1 MKQKMIFRSL
11 IVAGVISGATLG
23 GYIAQNAMTLHNAA
37 AAGAPS
43 AAAIAPA
50 IAPAQPGARVAAT
63 DFTGIVDDN
72 GAAVVNVSV
81 VGKGEKL
88 TSAEIPDMDPNNP
101 FYEFFRQFGGQMP
114 HEQATPTQSL
124 GSGFIVS
131 KDGVILT
138 NAHVVADASTV
149 TVKLTDKREF
159 KAKVLGIDKPS
170 DVAVLKID
178 AANLPTVKLDKSD
191 DVKVGEWVLAIGSP
205 YGFEN
210 TVTSGIVSAKARALP
225 GDTYVPFIQTDVAVN
240 PGNSGGPLF
249 NMKGE
254 VIGINS
260 QIYSR
265 SGGYQGLSFAVP
277 IDVALKVQ
285 DQLLQHGRVTRGRL
299 GVGIQDVN
307 QALAESF
314 GLKKPAGAL
323 VSSVEKDSPA
333 ARAGIQPGDVIVRY
347 NGTEVATSA
356 QLPVLVS
363 NTKPGEVAKLD
374 VVRKG
379 DAKRIDVTVGELKA
393 EKVAAADSA
402 GEHGRLGVA
411 VRPLS
416 PEERQQVGVS
426 GGLVVENATGA
437 AALAGIQPGDVILS
451 VNNTPVKNVEQLKQL
466 VAKAGKRVALLVQRE
481 DAKMYVPVDLG

>member
-1 MKQKMIFRSL
+1 
-11 IVAGVISGATLG
+11 
-23 GYIAQNAMTLHNAA
+23 
-37 AAGAPS
+37 
-43 AAAIAPA
+43 
-50 IAPAQPGARVAAT
+50 
-63 DFTGIVDDN
+63 
-72 GAAVVNVSV
+72 
-81 VGKGEKL
+81 
-88 TSAEIPDMDPNNP
+88 
-101 FYEFFRQFGGQMP
+101 
-114 HEQATPTQSL
+114 L

-131 KDGVILT
+131 KDGLILT
-138 NAHVVADASTV
+138 NAHVVANATTV

-159 KAKVLGIDKPS
+159 KAKVIGVDIPS
-170 DVAVLKID
+170 DVAVIKID
-178 AANLPTVKLDKSD
+178 ATNLPTVKIDKTD

-205 YGFEN
+205 YGFDN

-285 DQLLQHGRVTRGRL
+285 DELLQHGRVTRGRL

-314 GLKKPAGAL
+314 GLKRTAGAL
-323 VSSVEKDSPA
+323 VSAVEKDSPA
-333 ARAGIQPGDVIVRY
+333 AKAGLEPGDVIVRY
-347 NGTEVATSA
+347 NGTDVNTSA

-379 DAKRIDVTVGELKA
+379 EAKRLDVTVGELKP

-402 GEHGRLGVA
+402 VEHGRLGVA

-416 PEERQQVGVS
+416 AEERQQIGVA
-426 GGLVVENATGA
+426 GGVVVQNATGA
-437 AALAGIQPGDVILS
+437 AATAGIQPGDVILS
-451 VNNTPVKNVEQLKQL
+451 VNNVPVKNVEQLKEL
-466 VAKAGKRVALLVQRE
+466 VGKAGKRVALLVQRE
-481 DAKMYVPVDLG
+481 EAKMYVPVDLG

>member
-1 MKQKMIFRSL
+1 MRQKMLTRSL
-11 IVAGVISGATLG
+11 IVAGMISAAGLG
-23 GYIAQNAMTLHNAA
+23 GYIAQSTSTLHNAVA
-37 AAGAPS
+37 AVAT
-43 AAAIAPA
+43 
-50 IAPAQPGARVAAT
+50 AQPGTRIAAP
-63 DFTGIVDDN
+63 DFTSIVEQS
-72 GAAVVNVSV
+72 GPAVVNISV
-81 VGKGEKL
+81 TGKAEK
-88 TSAEIPDMDPNNP
+88 AAAVEIPGMDPNNP
-101 FYEFFRQFGGQMP
+101 FYEFFRQFRGQMP
-114 HEQATPTQSL
+114 RGEPAPTQGL
-124 GSGFIVS
+124 GSGFIVRA
-131 KDGVILT
+131 DGIILT

-149 TVKLTDKREF
+149 TVKLTDRREF
-159 KAKVLGIDKPS
+159 KAKVIGIDKPS
-170 DVAVLKID
+170 DVAVIKID
-178 AANLPTVKLDKSD
+178 ATNLPVVAIDRSD

-205 YGFEN
+205 YGFDN

-285 DQLLQHGRVTRGRL
+285 DQLLQYGKVTRGRL

-314 GLKKPAGAL
+314 GLKKTAGAL
-323 VSSVEKDSPA
+323 VSSVENDSPA
-333 ARAGIQPGDVIVRY
+333 AKAGLLPGDVIVRY
-347 NGTEVATSA
+347 NGTEVDTSA
-356 QLPVLVS
+356 QLPVMVS
-363 NTKPGEVAKLD
+363 NTAPGAVAKVD

-379 DAKRIDVTVGELKA
+379 ESKRIDVTVGELKSD
-393 EKVAAADSA
+393 KVAAADGA
-402 GEHGRLGVA
+402 GVERGRLGVA
-411 VRPLS
+411 VRPLTPAEQRES
-416 PEERQQVGVS
+416 GIA
-426 GGLVVENATGA
+426 GGLVVESVAGA
-437 AALAGIQPGDVILS
+437 AATAGIRAGDVILS

-466 VAKAGKRVALLVQRE
+466 IGKSGKRVALLVQRE

>member
-1 MKQKMIFRSL
+1 MKQTMIFRTL
-11 IVAGVISGATLG
+11 VVAGVIG
-23 GYIAQNAMTLHNAA
+23 GA
-37 AAGAPS
+37 AAGGYVAQQSMTPYNATAAGTPATT
-43 AAAIAPA
+43 AAATT
-50 IAPAQPGARVAAT
+50 QPGARVAVP
-63 DFTGIVDDN
+63 DFTSIVEEN

-81 VGKGEKL
+81 VGKADK
-88 TSAEIPDMDPNNP
+88 TAAIPELDPSNP
-101 FYEFFRQFGGQMP
+101 FYEFFKQFRGQVP
-114 HEQATPTQSL
+114 RDQTPVQGL
-124 GSGFIVS
+124 GSGFIVRS
-131 KDGVILT
+131 DGLILT
-138 NAHVVADASTV
+138 NAHVVSDATMV

-170 DVAVLKID
+170 DVAVIKID
-178 AANLPTVKLDKSD
+178 ATNLPTVKIDKAD
-191 DVKVGEWVLAIGSP
+191 DVRVGEWVLAIGSP
-205 YGFEN
+205 YGFDN

-285 DQLLQHGRVTRGRL
+285 DQLLATGRVTRGRL

-314 GLKKPAGAL
+314 GLKKTAGAL

-333 ARAGIQPGDVIVRY
+333 AKAGIEAGDVIVRY
-347 NGTEVATSA
+347 NGTELGTSA
-356 QLPVLVS
+356 QLPVLVAD
-363 NTKPGEVAKLD
+363 TKPGQVAKLD

-379 DAKRIDVTVGELKA
+379 EAKRVDVTVGELMA
-393 EKVAAADSA
+393 DKVAAADTSPDQ
-402 GEHGRLGVA
+402 GRLGVA
-411 VRPLS
+411 VRALS
-416 PEERQQVGVS
+416 PQERQQTGINGGV
-426 GGLVVENATGA
+426 VVENATGA
-437 AALAGIQPGDVILS
+437 ALTAGIQPGDVILS
-451 VNNTPVKNVEQLKQL
+451 VNNTPIKTVEQLQQL

>member
-1 MKQKMIFRSL
+1 MKQTMIFRSL

-23 GYIAQNAMTLHNAA
+23 GYIAQNAMTPFSAV

-43 AAAIAPA
+43 AAAVAPV
-50 IAPAQPGARVAAT
+50 QPGARVAVP
-63 DFTGIVDDN
+63 DFTSIVEDN

-81 VGKGEKL
+81 VGKADKTAGV
-88 TSAEIPDMDPNNP
+88 AIPDMDPSNP
-101 FYEFFRQFGGQMP
+101 FYEFFRQFRGQMP
-114 HEQATPTQSL
+114 QNQAPAQGL

-131 KDGVILT
+131 KDGLILT
-138 NAHVVADASTV
+138 NAHVVADATTV

-159 KAKVLGIDKPS
+159 KAKVIGIDKPS
-170 DVAVLKID
+170 DVAVIKID
-178 AANLPTVKLDKSD
+178 ADNLPTVKLDRSD

-205 YGFEN
+205 YGFDN

-285 DQLLQHGRVTRGRL
+285 DQLLQHGKVTRGRL

-314 GLKKPAGAL
+314 GLKRTAGAL
-323 VSSVEKDSPA
+323 VSAVEKDSPA
-333 ARAGIQPGDVIVRY
+333 AKAGIEPGDVIVRY
-347 NGTEVATSA
+347 NGADVNTSA
-356 QLPVLVS
+356 QLPVLVA

-379 DAKRIDVTVGELKA
+379 DAKRIDVTVGEFKA
-393 EKVAAADSA
+393 DKVAAADEA
-402 GEHGRLGVA
+402 VEHGRLGVA

-416 PEERQQVGVS
+416 PEERQQSGIAGGV
-426 GGLVVENATGA
+426 VVQNSSGA
-437 AALAGIQPGDVILS
+437 AATAGIQAGDVILS
-451 VNNTPVKNVEQLKQL
+451 VNNVPVKNVEQLKQL

-481 DAKMYVPVDLG
+481 EAKMYVPVDLG

>member
-1 MKQKMIFRSL
+1 MKQTMIFRSL
-11 IVAGVISGATLG
+11 IVAGVVFGAAAG
-23 GYIAQNAMTLHNAA
+23 GYFGQQSVAPYYAS

-43 AAAIAPA
+43 ASAPA
-50 IAPAQPGARVAAT
+50 TVQPGARVAVP
-63 DFTGIVDDN
+63 DFTSIVEEN

-81 VGKGEKL
+81 VGKADK
-88 TSAEIPDMDPNNP
+88 TAAIPELDPSNP
-101 FYEFFRQFGGQMP
+101 FYEFFRQYRGQVP
-114 HEQATPTQSL
+114 RDQTPVQGL
-124 GSGFIVS
+124 GSGFIVRS
-131 KDGVILT
+131 DGLILT
-138 NAHVVADASTV
+138 NAHVVADATMV

-159 KAKVLGIDKPS
+159 RAKVLGIDKPS
-170 DVAVLKID
+170 DVAVIKID
-178 AANLPTVKLDKSD
+178 ATNLPTVKIDKAD
-191 DVKVGEWVLAIGSP
+191 DVRVGEWVLAIGSP
-205 YGFEN
+205 YGFDN

-285 DQLLQHGRVTRGRL
+285 DQLLATGRVTRGRL

-314 GLKKPAGAL
+314 GLKKTAGAL
-323 VSSVEKDSPA
+323 VSTVEKDSPA
-333 ARAGIQPGDVIVRY
+333 AKAGIEAGDVIVRY
-347 NGTEVATSA
+347 NGTELSTSA

-379 DAKRIDVTVGELKA
+379 EAKRVDVTVGELKSD
-393 EKVAAADSA
+393 KVASADTA
-402 GEHGRLGVA
+402 VERGRLGVA
-411 VRPLS
+411 VRALS
-416 PEERQQVGVS
+416 PEERQQVGVA
-426 GGLVVENATGA
+426 GGVVVENATGA
-437 AALAGIQPGDVILS
+437 ALTAGIQAGDVILS
-451 VNNTPVKNVEQLKQL
+451 VNNTPVKSVEQLRQL
-466 VAKAGKRVALLVQRE
+466 VAKAGNRVALLVQRE

>member
-1 MKQKMIFRSL
+1 MKQKMLVRSL
-11 IVAGVISGATLG
+11 IVAGMISAAGLG
-23 GYIAQNAMTLHNAA
+23 GYVAQSTSTMHNAV
-37 AAGAPS
+37 AAGAP
-43 AAAIAPA
+43 AAVAANM
-50 IAPAQPGARVAAT
+50 QPGARVAVP
-63 DFTGIVDDN
+63 DFTSIVEQN
-72 GAAVVNVSV
+72 GAAVVNISV
-81 VGKGEKL
+81 TGKGEK
-88 TSAEIPDMDPNNP
+88 TAAADTPEMDPSNP
-101 FYEFFRQFGGQMP
+101 FYEFFRQFRGQMP
-114 HEQATPTQSL
+114 PREQGPTHGL

-131 KDGVILT
+131 ADGIILT
-138 NAHVVADASTV
+138 NAHVVADATEV
-149 TVKLTDKREF
+149 IVKLTDKREF
-159 KAKVLGIDKPS
+159 KAKVMGIDKPS
-170 DVAVLKID
+170 DVAVIKIE
-178 AANLPTVKLDKSD
+178 AKNLPVVQIDRAD

-205 YGFEN
+205 YGFDN
-210 TVTSGIVSAKARALP
+210 TVTSGIVSAKARSLP

-277 IDVALKVQ
+277 IDVALRVQ
-285 DQLLQHGRVTRGRL
+285 DQLLKNGKVTRGRL

-314 GLKKPAGAL
+314 GLKKTAGAL
-323 VSSVEKDSPA
+323 VTSVEKDSPA
-333 ARAGIQPGDVIVRY
+333 AKAGLLAGDVIVRY
-347 NGTEVATSA
+347 NDIEVGTSA

-363 NTKPGEVAKLD
+363 NTTPGVVAKLE

-379 DAKRIDVTVGELKA
+379 ETKRIDIAVGELKSD
-393 EKVAAADSA
+393 KVAAAASTD
-402 GEHGRLGVA
+402 EERGRLGVA

-416 PEERQQVGVS
+416 PAEQRESGIA

-437 AALAGIQPGDVILS
+437 AATAGIQAGDVILS
-451 VNNTPVKNVEQLKQL
+451 VNNMPVKNVEQLKQL
-466 VAKAGKRVALLVQRE
+466 ISKAGKRVALLVQRE

>member
-1 MKQKMIFRSL
+1 MKHTMIFRSL
-11 IVAGVISGATLG
+11 IVAGVVVGAAAG
-23 GYIAQNAMTLHNAA
+23 GYIGQQAVAPYNAS
-37 AAGAPS
+37 AAGAAS
-43 AAAIAPA
+43 APA
-50 IAPAQPGARVAAT
+50 VATPQPGARVAVP
-63 DFTGIVDDN
+63 DFTSIVEES

-81 VGKGEKL
+81 VGKADKAAAVPEL
-88 TSAEIPDMDPNNP
+88 DPNNP
-101 FYEFFRQFGGQMP
+101 FYEFFRQFRGQVP
-114 HEQATPTQSL
+114 RDQTPVQGL
-124 GSGFIVS
+124 GSGFIVRS
-131 KDGVILT
+131 DGLILT
-138 NAHVVADASTV
+138 NAHVVADATMV

-170 DVAVLKID
+170 DVAVIKID
-178 AANLPTVKLDKSD
+178 ATNLPTVKIDRAD
-191 DVKVGEWVLAIGSP
+191 DVRVGEWVLAIGSP
-205 YGFEN
+205 YGFDN

-285 DQLLQHGRVTRGRL
+285 DQLLATGRVTRGRL

-314 GLKKPAGAL
+314 GLKKTAGAL
-323 VSSVEKDSPA
+323 VTAVEKDSPA
-333 ARAGIQPGDVIVRY
+333 AKAGIEAGDVIVRY
-347 NGTEVATSA
+347 NGTELSTSA

-379 DAKRIDVTVGELKA
+379 EAKRIDVTVGELKA
-393 EKVAAADSA
+393 DKVAAADSA
-402 GEHGRLGVA
+402 IEQGRLGVA
-411 VRPLS
+411 VRALS
-416 PEERQQVGVS
+416 PEERKQIGVA
-426 GGLVVENATGA
+426 GGVVVENATGA
-437 AALAGIQPGDVILS
+437 ALTAGIQAGDVILS
-451 VNNTPVKNVEQLKQL
+451 VNNTPVKSVAQLRQL
-466 VAKAGKRVALLVQRE
+466 VSSAGKRVALLVQRE
-481 DAKMYVPVDLG
+481 DAKLYVPVDLG

>member
-1 MKQKMIFRSL
+1 MKQKMLVRSL
-11 IVAGVISGATLG
+11 IVAGMISAAGLG
-23 GYIAQNAMTLHNAA
+23 GYLAQSNSTMHNAI
-37 AAGAPS
+37 AAGTS
-43 AAAIAPA
+43 AYAAVTSV
-50 IAPAQPGARVAAT
+50 QPGARVAVP
-63 DFTGIVDDN
+63 DFTVIVEEN
-72 GAAVVNVSV
+72 GAAVVNISV
-81 VGKGEKL
+81 TGKAAKTAAADMPE
-88 TSAEIPDMDPNNP
+88 MDPNNP
-101 FYEFFRQFGGQMP
+101 LYEFFRQFRGQMP
-114 HEQATPTQSL
+114 REQGPTHGL
-124 GSGFIVS
+124 GSGFIVRA
-131 KDGVILT
+131 DGVILT
-138 NAHVVADASTV
+138 NAHVVADATEV
-149 TVKLTDKREF
+149 IVKLTDKREF
-159 KAKVLGIDKPS
+159 KAKVIGIDKPS
-170 DVAVLKID
+170 DVAVIKID
-178 AANLPTVKLDKSD
+178 ALNLPVVKIDKAD

-225 GDTYVPFIQTDVAVN
+225 GDNYVPFIQTDVAVN

-285 DQLLQHGRVTRGRL
+285 DQLLKNGRVTRGRL

-333 ARAGIQPGDVIVRY
+333 ARAGLLAGDVIVRY
-347 NGTEVATSA
+347 NDTEITTSS

-363 NTKPGEVAKLD
+363 NTAPGGVAKLD
-374 VVRKG
+374 VMRQG
-379 DAKRIDVTVGELKA
+379 ETKRIDVTVGELTA
-393 EKVAAADSA
+393 DKVAAADNA
-402 GEHGRLGVA
+402 GVERGRLGVA

-416 PEERQQVGVS
+416 PAEQKESGIA

-437 AALAGIQPGDVILS
+437 AATAGIQAGDVILS
-451 VNNTPVKNVEQLKQL
+451 VNNMPVRNVAQLKEL
-466 VAKAGKRVALLVQRE
+466 IARAGKRIALLVQRE

>member
-1 MKQKMIFRSL
+1 MKEKMIFRSL

-23 GYIAQNAMTLHNAA
+23 GYLAQNAVAPYV
-37 AAGAPS
+37 AGAANSPS
-43 AAAIAPA
+43 IAAVAPA
-50 IAPAQPGARVAAT
+50 TQPGARVAVP
-63 DFTGIVDDN
+63 DFSSIVEEN

-81 VGKGEKL
+81 VGKGEK
-88 TSAEIPDMDPNNP
+88 TAAVEIPGMDPSNP
-101 FYEFFRQFGGQMP
+101 LYEFFKQFHGQMP
-114 HEQATPTQSL
+114 QNQTPVQGL

-131 KDGVILT
+131 KDGLILT
-138 NAHVVADASTV
+138 NAHVVAEATTV

-170 DVAVLKID
+170 DVAVIKIE
-178 AANLPTVKLDKSD
+178 ATNLPTVKIDKTD
-191 DVKVGEWVLAIGSP
+191 DVRVGEWVLAIGSP
-205 YGFEN
+205 YGFDN

-285 DQLLQHGRVTRGRL
+285 DELVQHGRVTRGRL

-314 GLKKPAGAL
+314 GLKKTAGAL

-333 ARAGIQPGDVIVRY
+333 AKAGIEPGDVIVRY
-347 NGTEVATSA
+347 NGTDVNTSA

-363 NTKPGEVAKLD
+363 NTKPGEVAKVD

-379 DAKRIDVTVGELKA
+379 DAKRMDVTVGELQA
-393 EKVAAADSA
+393 EQVAAAETAAEPS
-402 GEHGRLGVA
+402 RLGVA

-416 PEERQQVGVS
+416 PQERQQSGINGGV
-426 GGLVVENATGA
+426 VVENA
-437 AALAGIQPGDVILS
+437 
-451 VNNTPVKNVEQLKQL
+451 
-466 VAKAGKRVALLVQRE
+466 
-481 DAKMYVPVDLG
+481 